1 MVRIFRY
8 LFSILFITLIIFTFK
23 RKNYKHKPLKMI
35 LCIIFCLIIIIMP
48 FENLFLKFNTPEI
61 AFKYTTNNCDIVK
74 VVKGDQTALVIYRE
88 RSSTYATV
96 FTKSGAKWK
105 APFWPDK
112 QSFFRLENGATV
124 CTTKEPN
131 SDSFY
136 IMITT
141 SKDIKLVNDNQNS
154 DFEIFLEDDY
164 WIDYV
169 AYVKNYEGDY
179 IINIDGKEY
188 KIEI

>member
-1 MVRIFRY
+1 
-8 LFSILFITLIIFTFK
+8 
-23 RKNYKHKPLKMI
+23 
-35 LCIIFCLIIIIMP
+35 
-48 FENLFLKFNTPEI
+48 
-61 AFKYTTNNCDIVK
+61 
-74 VVKGDQTALVIYRE
+74 
-88 RSSTYATV
+88 
-96 FTKSGAKWK
+96 
-105 APFWPDK
+105 
-112 QSFFRLENGATV
+112 
-124 CTTKEPN
+124 
-131 SDSFY
+131 
-136 IMITT
+136 MITT

>member
-48 FENLFLKFNTPEI
+48 FENLFLKFNTPET

-96 FTKSGAKWK
+96 FTKSGGKMEGTILAR
-105 APFWPDK
+105 
-112 QSFFRLENGATV
+112 QT
-124 CTTKEPN
+124 
-131 SDSFY
+131 
-136 IMITT
+136 I
-141 SKDIKLVNDNQNS
+141 
-154 DFEIFLEDDY
+154 IF
-164 WIDYV
+164 
-169 AYVKNYEGDY
+169 
-179 IINIDGKEY
+179 
-188 KIEI
+188 